1 PGHIVRNCPDR
12 NNNTTSVAN
21 NGEGRT
27 NPQPTSVGNS
37 NNNQLAQLQQLLA
50 QLVPQETDKDQTT
63 RSKARLNPLE
73 GIAKDKTLEEDEAQ
87 IRVTQFHPK
96 KKQPIKTAEP
106 RRTVLQKN
114 TKKKP
119 TTTAPINKMVE
130 PYTPQQFFDQVAN
143 ITNGQLLAMNPKFGL
158 TIAKQLRKPVMRK
171 KDEDSEKIQTKN
183 AVNNE
188 TPEDGGIAE
197 LQDLMQANTSSNS
210 KSSALYCD
218 ASIKH
223 IQFPL
228 ILDSGSAGDV
238 IKVSTECRET
248 PHHIISIEVPDIEPD
263 KEPDDEPDDEAIE
276 DSDEEYESED
286 ETTQEQLYCH
296 TQFITQKEA
305 QEIED
310 GLRGTALIE
319 NDYYYQYKEI
329 EMGNFH
335 TGTLDENQQQQF
347 HEFIKKYN
355 NLFAWNSN
363 DFGRTSV
370 VTHNIDTGSATP
382 IKQ

>member
-1 PGHIVRNCPDR
+1 
-12 NNNTTSVAN
+12 
-21 NGEGRT
+21 
-27 NPQPTSVGNS
+27 
-37 NNNQLAQLQQLLA
+37 
-50 QLVPQETDKDQTT
+50 
-63 RSKARLNPLE
+63 
-73 GIAKDKTLEEDEAQ
+73 
-87 IRVTQFHPK
+87 
-96 KKQPIKTAEP
+96 
-106 RRTVLQKN
+106 
-114 TKKKP
+114 
-119 TTTAPINKMVE
+119 MVE

-158 TIAKQLRKPVMRK
+158 TIAKQLQKPVIRK

-183 AVNNE
+183 TVNNE
-188 TPEDGGIAE
+188 TPEDRGIAE

-228 ILDSGSAGDV
+228 ILDSGSAGSIISLSLLKNLDMEITKASKTVMVNVNGERRRPLGAVSDIPLKIHDQIIPMDAIVTDADSYAAIVGNDWLRKTKAILDYDNDTMTIKWKGDV

-248 PHHIISIEVPDIEPD
+248 SHHIISIEVPDIEPD

-296 TQFITQKEA
+296 MQFITQKEA

-335 TGTLDENQQQQF
+335 TRTLDENQ
-347 HEFIKKYN
+347 
-355 NLFAWNSN
+355 
-363 DFGRTSV
+363 
-370 VTHNIDTGSATP
+370 
-382 IKQ
+382 

>member
-1 PGHIVRNCPDR
+1 GNNYRNPQQVTPQPQQSLNRRIVCYSCGQPGHIVRNCPDR

-228 ILDSGSAGDV
+228 ILDSGSAG
-238 IKVSTECRET
+238 S
-248 PHHIISIEVPDIEPD
+248 IISLSLLKDLDME
-263 KEPDDEPDDEAIE
+263 
-276 DSDEEYESED
+276 
-286 ETTQEQLYCH
+286 
-296 TQFITQKEA
+296 ITRASKTVMVNVNGERRRPLGA
-305 QEIED
+305 
-310 GLRGTALIE
+310 
-319 NDYYYQYKEI
+319 
-329 EMGNFH
+329 
-335 TGTLDENQQQQF
+335 
-347 HEFIKKYN
+347 
-355 NLFAWNSN
+355 
-363 DFGRTSV
+363 
-370 VTHNIDTGSATP
+370 
-382 IKQ
+382 